1 MKICYYIIFA
11 FFFLQKSSAQ
21 TESYCGMCGD
31 SISYSFSNSVLTL
44 EGHGKMYNYVSK
56 PTPWF
61 SIKDSVKKLVVKD
74 GITELGN
81 IAESPFTNL
90 KEVELCKTLVYI
102 GEHWFAECDS
112 LESIVIPENVQS
124 VGWGLFFMCRNLK
137 NVDWKCK
144 ASFEGQTFADTSL
157 RKFYV
162 PEGVKFL
169 GLQCFGWCKN
179 LEYLEIPS
187 SVDSISSEIIHGCFN
202 LKSLVIRRKTPPQI
216 REFAFHRGRSL
227 SGGHFE
233 PIYLQGVRLLVP
245 KESVELYKREWGKY
259 VEEVFAI
266 EDEEYCDSKIVENK
280 QIVNSSESS
289 FTVKKVKKLKND
301 VYVIYANRNDSIFK
315 IVSYY
320 DKKNKRG
327 KKLTKG
333 MRFEVSLQSVFGDFE
348 REYKIIQPCNLSME
362 FHGVAV
368 GKELENGID
377 DVWFCEE
384 LNGPYLTRELQNTT
398 RCEVRKVNT
407 YKKIVEYEVT
417 LPKGTKKNTRSAEF
431 GNSAERKIGNL

>member
-44 EGHGKMYNYVSK
+44 EGHGKMYNNVSK

-61 SIKDSVKKLVVKD
+61 SIKDSVKKLVVND
-74 GITELGN
+74 G
-81 IAESPFTNL
+81 
-90 KEVELCKTLVYI
+90 
-102 GEHWFAECDS
+102 
-112 LESIVIPENVQS
+112 
-124 VGWGLFFMCRNLK
+124 
-137 NVDWKCK
+137 
-144 ASFEGQTFADTSL
+144 
-157 RKFYV
+157 
-162 PEGVKFL
+162 
-169 GLQCFGWCKN
+169 
-179 LEYLEIPS
+179 
-187 SVDSISSEIIHGCFN
+187 
-202 LKSLVIRRKTPPQI
+202 
-216 REFAFHRGRSL
+216 
-227 SGGHFE
+227 
-233 PIYLQGVRLLVP
+233 
-245 KESVELYKREWGKY
+245 
-259 VEEVFAI
+259 I
-266 EDEEYCDSKIVENK
+266 EDEEYCDSKIVENE

-368 GKELENGID
+368 GMELENGID

-431 GNSAERKIGNL
+431 PNSAERKIGNL

>member
-1 MKICYYIIFA
+1 MRNVFVLCMMLLCLGIH
-11 FFFLQKSSAQ
+11 AQ
-21 TESYCGMCGD
+21 
-31 SISYSFSNSVLTL
+31 
-44 EGHGKMYNYVSK
+44 
-56 PTPWF
+56 
-61 SIKDSVKKLVVKD
+61 
-74 GITELGN
+74 
-81 IAESPFTNL
+81 
-90 KEVELCKTLVYI
+90 
-102 GEHWFAECDS
+102 
-112 LESIVIPENVQS
+112 
-124 VGWGLFFMCRNLK
+124 
-137 NVDWKCK
+137 
-144 ASFEGQTFADTSL
+144 
-157 RKFYV
+157 
-162 PEGVKFL
+162 EGVVTDGRFR
-169 GLQCFGWCKN
+169 GNAGD
-179 LEYLEIPS
+179 Y
-187 SVDSISSEIIHGCFN
+187 
-202 LKSLVIRRKTPPQI
+202 VIYTRLTEPQI

-227 SGGHFE
+227 SGDHFE

-266 EDEEYCDSKIVENK
+266 EEYCDNKIVENK

-384 LNGPYLTRELQNTT
+384 LNGPYLTRVET
-398 RCEVRKVNT
+398 RNSSNA
-407 YKKIVEYEVT
+407 YK
-417 LPKGTKKNTRSAEF
+417 R
-431 GNSAERKIGNL
+431 

>member
-1 MKICYYIIFA
+1 MRNVFVLCMMLLCLGIH
-11 FFFLQKSSAQ
+11 AQ
-21 TESYCGMCGD
+21 
-31 SISYSFSNSVLTL
+31 
-44 EGHGKMYNYVSK
+44 
-56 PTPWF
+56 
-61 SIKDSVKKLVVKD
+61 
-74 GITELGN
+74 
-81 IAESPFTNL
+81 
-90 KEVELCKTLVYI
+90 
-102 GEHWFAECDS
+102 
-112 LESIVIPENVQS
+112 
-124 VGWGLFFMCRNLK
+124 
-137 NVDWKCK
+137 
-144 ASFEGQTFADTSL
+144 
-157 RKFYV
+157 
-162 PEGVKFL
+162 EGVVTDGRFC
-169 GLQCFGWCKN
+169 GNAGD
-179 LEYLEIPS
+179 Y
-187 SVDSISSEIIHGCFN
+187 
-202 LKSLVIRRKTPPQI
+202 VIYTRLTEPQI

-227 SGGHFE
+227 SGDHFE

-407 YKKIVEYEVT
+407 YKKIMEYEVT
-417 LPKGTKKNTRSAEF
+417 LPKGTKKNISSAEF
-431 GNSAERKIGNL
+431 PNSAERKIGNL